1 MKSMKGEEDEIP
13 WQRGPGGTED
23 LLLAEEASGEETEKP
38 GDVGDSQ

>member
-1 MKSMKGEEDEIP
+1 MRSLGREDP
-13 WQRGPGGTED
+13 KGTED